1 MNWRQNFWRDDRAPP
16 QALPAGDAAPDRASD
31 RTSDR
36 AAAADRPPHRRTG
49 RDAPALPPLLLT
61 NPVTPPRA
69 AAGGGA
75 APARA
80 DAGDDDCP
88 YLDHFGLTARPF
100 SLLPDPKFL
109 FWSPTHKRAHAV
121 LEYGLMS
128 RAPLSLVTG
137 EVGAGKTTLAH
148 HFLQGLGA
156 SVRVG
161 LISNASGLRGELL
174 YWILSALGEAPSRQA
189 EHAVLFDAFQ
199 RGLIDT
205 YASGRRTLLIFDEA
219 QTLGPARLEELRML
233 TNINTGTD
241 VLLQVMLL
249 GQPELRDII
258 RQPDMSQFAQRVAA
272 TFHLP
277 TMTPDIQAAYIRHRL
292 MIAGAPRPLFADAA
306 LELIY
311 PATRGIP
318 RLTNQ
323 LCDLAML
330 YAYSAHKL
338 VVDADCV
345 QNVLDDDVLIGA
357 GARTGCDSSATSDQ
371 M

>member
-1 MNWRQNFWRDDRAPP
+1 MNWRQNFWRGTRPHGNAP
-16 QALPAGDAAPDRASD
+16 QLPPAPTAGDAPADLAP
-31 RTSDR
+31 TSR
-36 AAAADRPPHRRTG
+36 EGHHRRTE
-49 RDAPALPPLLLT
+49 REAPPLPTLLLT
-61 NPVTPPRA
+61 NPVTPPQA
-69 AAGGGA
+69 AAGG
-75 APARA
+75 APQRV
-80 DAGDDDCP
+80 DAGAEDCP
-88 YLDHFGLTARPF
+88 YLDHFGLSARPF

-137 EVGAGKTTLAH
+137 EIGAGKTTLVH
-148 HFLQGLGA
+148 HFLRDLGA

-161 LISNASGLRGELL
+161 LISNAGGLRGELL
-174 YWILSALGEAPSRQA
+174 YWILSALGEAPSEQA
-189 EHAVLFDAFQ
+189 EHAALFDTFQ

-205 YASGRRTLLIFDEA
+205 YAAGRRTLLIFDEA
-219 QTLGPARLEELRML
+219 QTLGAARLEELRML

-258 RQPDMSQFAQRVAA
+258 RRPDMSQFAQRVAA

-277 TMTPDIQAAYIRHRL
+277 TMTSDIQAAYIRHRL
-292 MIAGAPRPLFADAA
+292 SVAGVQHSVFEDAA
-306 LELIY
+306 LQLIY
-311 PATRGIP
+311 PATRGVP

-338 VVDADCV
+338 VVDAGCI
-345 QNVLDDDVLIGA
+345 QNVLDDGVLIGA
-357 GARTGCDSSATSDQ
+357 GEWKDCDTSATSDPIR
-371 M
+371 